1 MMKSR
6 WSVKTGLLVT
16 PTATTPELVARAEEF
31 GFDSAWFV
39 DSPLVFGD
47 ALVSMAASAARTS
60 TITLATGVTNP
71 VLRSA
76 PVLAASLASLNA
88 LAPGRIA
95 MGIGTGFTSTGALGL
110 PAATLATLRRFVG
123 EVRTMLRGEVAEVL
137 LPDGQSRHAGFINPS
152 LPWVDVE
159 HPVPVYVAAAGP
171 KIIRDSATYTDAV
184 LLGGMTQP
192 DVIAAAR
199 AIVAEAR
206 AAAGLDSDGV
216 EIAITP
222 SVYLTERDIDWDD
235 ERDFVE
241 LREALGPKSL
251 APAINF
257 SRIAEQSPRVPR
269 EITDA
274 FVAVRQAYRPPED
287 DGGDPAT
294 KHLRAY
300 RGYMRELTPEQ
311 RPLATR
317 EVLRSTTICGS
328 PRQVVE
334 QLQALSAA
342 GVGHV
347 ILSALPQHLD
357 AVLEGVGTDVLPRL
371 AEAPIGSGSIR

>member
-1 MMKSR
+1 MTEFEVP
-6 WSVKTGLLVT
+6 VKTGLLVT
-16 PTATTPELVARAEEF
+16 PTTTTPHLVARAEEL

-47 ALVSMAASAARTS
+47 AIVSMAASAALTS
-60 TITLATGVTNP
+60 RITLATGVTNP

-76 PVLAASLASLNA
+76 PILAASLASLNA

-110 PAATLATLRRFVG
+110 PPADLATLRRFVG
-123 EVRTMLRGEVAEVL
+123 EVRAMLRGEVVEVL
-137 LPDGQSRHAGFINPS
+137 LPDGQSRHAGFVNPT
-152 LPWVDVE
+152 LPWVDVQS
-159 HPVPVYVAAAGP
+159 PVPVYVAAAGP

-199 AIVAEAR
+199 AIVRESR
-206 AAAGLDSDGV
+206 AAAGLDPEGV

-222 SVYLTERDIDWDD
+222 SVYLTDRDIDLDD
-235 ERDFVE
+235 EDDFVE

-257 SRIAEQSPRVPR
+257 SRIAEQSPGVPR
-269 EITDA
+269 EITEA
-274 FVAVRQAYRPPED
+274 FVAVREAYRPPED

-294 KHLRAY
+294 KHLRRY
-300 RGYMRELTPEQ
+300 KGYMRELTPEQ

-328 PRQVVE
+328 PAQVTA
-334 QLQALSAA
+334 QLRALEAA
-342 GVGHV
+342 GVGQV
-347 ILSALPQHLD
+347 ILSSLPQHLD
-357 AVLEGVGTDVLPRL
+357 AVLEGVGKQVLPQLTAARVG
-371 AEAPIGSGSIR
+371 ATA

>member
-1 MMKSR
+1 MKI
-6 WSVKTGLLVT
+6 GLLVT
-16 PTATTPELVARAEEF
+16 PTVTTPEVVSRAEAL

-47 ALVSMAASAARTS
+47 ALVSMAACAARTS
-60 TITLATGVTNP
+60 RISLATGVTNP

-110 PAATLATLRRFVG
+110 PAANMATLRRFVA
-123 EVRTMLRGEVAEVL
+123 EVRTMLRGEVAEVT
-137 LPDGQSRHAGFINPS
+137 LPDGQVRSAAFINPT
-152 LPWVDVE
+152 LPWVDVQ

-199 AIVAEAR
+199 ALVAEAR
-206 AAAGLDSDGV
+206 TAAGLDPDGV

-222 SVYLTERDIDWDD
+222 SVYLTDRDVDWDD
-235 ERDFVE
+235 EGDFVE

-257 SRIAEQSPRVPR
+257 SRVAEQSATVPR
-269 EITDA
+269 EITEA
-274 FVAVRQAYRPPED
+274 FVAVREAYRPPED

-294 KHLRAY
+294 KHLRRY
-300 RGYMRELTPEQ
+300 QGYMRELTPEQ

-317 EVLRSTTICGS
+317 EVLRSTTVCGS
-328 PRQVVE
+328 PRQVAE
-334 QLQALSAA
+334 QLRALDAA

-357 AVLEGVGTDVLPRL
+357 AVLEGVGREVLPAL
-371 AEAPIGSGSIR
+371 AAAPVA

>member
-1 MMKSR
+1 
-6 WSVKTGLLVT
+6 VKTGLLVT
-16 PTATTPELVARAEEF
+16 PSATTPRVVARAEEY

-47 ALVSMAASAARTS
+47 ALISMAAAAVSTS
-60 TITLATGVTNP
+60 RITLGTGVTNP

-76 PVLAASLASLNA
+76 PILAASLASLNA

-110 PAATLATLRRFVG
+110 PPADLATLKRFVG
-123 EVRTMLRGEVAEVL
+123 EVRVMLRGEVAEVV
-137 LPDGQSRHAGFINPS
+137 LPDGQTRHAGFINPT

-159 HPVPVYVAAAGP
+159 SPIPVYVAAAGP
-171 KIIRDSATYTDAV
+171 KIIRDSATYTDVV

-199 AIVAEAR
+199 AIVREAR
-206 AAAGLDSDGV
+206 TAAGLDPDGV

-222 SVYLTERDIDWDD
+222 SVYLTDRDIDLDD
-235 ERDFVE
+235 EDDFIE

-257 SRIAEQSPRVPR
+257 SRIAEGSPGVPR
-269 EITDA
+269 EITEA
-274 FVAVRQAYRPPED
+274 FVAVREAYRPPEG

-300 RGYMRELTPEQ
+300 KGYMRDLTPEQ
-311 RPLATR
+311 RPLVTR
-317 EVLRSTTICGS
+317 EVLRSTTVCGS
-328 PRQVVE
+328 ARQVAE
-334 QLQALSAA
+334 QLRALADA
-342 GVGHV
+342 GVGHA

-357 AVLEGVGTDVLPRL
+357 AALETVGEQVLPQL
-371 AEAPIGSGSIR
+371 SASSTSV